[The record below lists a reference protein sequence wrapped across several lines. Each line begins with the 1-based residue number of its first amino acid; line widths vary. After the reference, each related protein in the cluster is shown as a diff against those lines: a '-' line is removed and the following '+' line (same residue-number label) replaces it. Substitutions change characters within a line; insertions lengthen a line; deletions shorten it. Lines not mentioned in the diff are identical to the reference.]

1 MSKPLGSNVPLRP
14 LLNEGAVSSFYSHET
29 VVVKSTSDLHRQR
42 MADGTPI
49 TATGPSA
56 LRPAGPHV
64 DLYLDGVPMKKS
76 KTAEEERAELD
87 ELIRKGMDLAGG
99 IVREYLLQRGCQNFP
114 IK

>member
-1 MSKPLGSNVPLRP
+1 MSKPLGSNVPRRP

-29 VVVKSTSDLHRQR
+29 VVVKSTSNLHRQR

-56 LRPAGPHV
+56 VRPAGPHV

-76 KTAEEERAELD
+76 NTAAEERSELD
-87 ELIRKGMDLAGG
+87 ELIGKGMELSGAV
-99 IVREYLLQRGCQNFP
+99 VREYLLQRGCQNFP

>member
-1 MSKPLGSNVPLRP
+1 MSKPFSSNVPRRP
-14 LLNEGAVSSFYSHET
+14 LLNEGAVSSFYSRET

-42 MADGTPI
+42 VADGTPI

-56 LRPAGPHV
+56 VRPAGPHV

-76 KTAEEERAELD
+76 KTAEEERAELE
-87 ELIRKGMDLAGG
+87 ELIRKGMDLSGD
-99 IVREYLLQRGCQNFP
+99 IVREYLLQRGCQSFP

>member
-1 MSKPLGSNVPLRP
+1 MSKPFGSNVPRRP

-29 VVVKSTSDLHRQR
+29 VVVKSTSNLHRQR
-42 MADGTPI
+42 VADGTPI

-56 LRPAGPHV
+56 VRPAGPHV

-76 KTAEEERAELD
+76 KTAAEERSDLD
-87 ELIRKGMDLAGG
+87 ELIGKGMDLSGDV
-99 IVREYLLQRGCQNFP
+99 VREYLLQRGCQNFP